1 MEQDKEICN
10 SENMKLSTN
19 TVIGLTFGQII
30 TLITYT
36 AFVVIMYADII
47 ERLNKV
53 EDKQKDMQ
61 GVCEKQEVLNERF
74 MQATVNI
81 EKSLIRIEG
90 KLDMKQDKYK

>member
-1 MEQDKEICN
+1 MEKENCN
-10 SENMKLSTN
+10 SENMKLTTN

-53 EDKQKDMQ
+53 EDKQKDIQ
-61 GVCEKQEVLNERF
+61 NVCQKQEVLNERF
-74 MQATVNI
+74 IQATVNI

-90 KLDMKQDKYK
+90 KLDLKQDKYK